1 MLEGTQLCLFPLKCV
16 CGHADPEFNYSPLP
30 FGCTDSVCL
39 HSIPQLKPQM
49 LTTHSPER
57 CFPFSVLT
65 QSPTSFLKHP
75 QWQCFTGSDRQPSS
89 SFTSSHILL
98 LYHSLRSRSCFSHS
112 LLSNLWL
119 QLQLPFPPLTLPS
132 SLLCTF
138 SNTITSFLK
147 CGTANTSPDDAQSFV
162 GFSICSCTE
171 GQWFWKI
178 VINGSKTSFL
188 SCSCLSWVATIFYV
202 PLYLILIF
210 SPVITMVIRNSLH
223 TGSSSGSL
231 IFCCPFRAN
240 IYFTSIPFET
250 K

>member
-1 MLEGTQLCLFPLKCV
+1 MLEGTQLCFFTLKCV

-57 CFPFSVLT
+57 CFPFSVLN

-89 SFTSSHILL
+89 SFTSCHILL

-119 QLQLPFPPLTLPS
+119 QLQLPFLPSPPLFSVPSLTPSHPSWNVVLPI
-132 SLLCTF
+132 LLLMMPRALLA
-138 SNTITSFLK
+138 FLAAVVQK
-147 CGTANTSPDDAQSFV
+147 VSDFG
-162 GFSICSCTE
+162 
-171 GQWFWKI
+171 K
-178 VINGSKTSFL
+178 
-188 SCSCLSWVATIFYV
+188 
-202 PLYLILIF
+202 
-210 SPVITMVIRNSLH
+210 
-223 TGSSSGSL
+223 
-231 IFCCPFRAN
+231 
-240 IYFTSIPFET
+240 
-250 K
+250 